1 MFYAVLILAIFVVLL
16 LAEIS
21 PEAVNALLILILLG
35 LVLGR
40 AEDMQKL
47 VTTISQ
53 AAGSNEN

>member
-1 MFYAVLILAIFVVLL
+1 MFYAVLILAVFVVLL

-53 AAGSNEN
+53 AAGSSEN